1 MGYGASLSAW
11 LGITEPAIFGIN
23 IRYGIKPM
31 VCGAIASGIVGLFV
45 RIFNLQGTA
54 NGVTGIP
61 GTLLYIYDTK
71 QLAGYIIISLI
82 TIALSFTITWF
93 FGVPKEYM
101 ENDE

>member
-1 MGYGASLSAW
+1 
-11 LGITEPAIFGIN
+11 
-23 IRYGIKPM
+23 M
-31 VCGAIASGIVGLFV
+31 VCGAIASGITGLFV

-61 GTLLYIYDTK
+61 GTLLYIYEAK
-71 QLAGYIIISLI
+71 QLIGYIIISLI